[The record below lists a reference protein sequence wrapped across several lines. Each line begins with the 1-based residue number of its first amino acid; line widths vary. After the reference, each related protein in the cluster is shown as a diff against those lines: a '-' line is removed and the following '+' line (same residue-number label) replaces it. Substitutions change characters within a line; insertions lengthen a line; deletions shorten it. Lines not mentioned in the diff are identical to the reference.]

1 MATGETAAP
10 EAVSVPRIRVVGLDD
25 PWIWLA
31 KGWRD
36 LWARPA
42 IGLGYGAVVTLAS
55 ILLTLGLFSLEMSS
69 VVLAL
74 AAGFFLIGP
83 LLAVGLYETS
93 RRLESGAP
101 ITLPKVVVVAT
112 RSPAQLAFL
121 GVILMASFLIWVRA
135 ATLIFAL
142 FFGAQAWPPLDR
154 FLPTLL
160 FTWHGLGLL
169 TVGTAAGAVIAFSI
183 FAAAAV
189 SVPLLM
195 TERLDAVTAVIT
207 SFRAVI
213 ENPGPM
219 LLWAWLVTILI
230 GVGMVT
236 GFLGL
241 IVTFPLIGHATW
253 HAYRALIEV

>member
-1 MATGETAAP
+1 MAAGETTAQTALP
-10 EAVSVPRIRVVGLDD
+10 IPKIRKISLDD
-25 PWIWLA
+25 PWMWLA
-31 KGWRD
+31 AGWRD

-42 IGLGYGAVVTLAS
+42 IGLGYGAVVALVS
-55 ILLTLGLFSLEMSS
+55 ILLSLGLFSLEMSS
-69 VVLAL
+69 VVVAL

-83 LLAVGLYETS
+83 ILAVGLYETS

-101 ITLPKVVVVAT
+101 ITLSSVAIVGT
-112 RSPAQLAFL
+112 HSPAQLAFL

-142 FFGAQAWPPLDR
+142 FFGSQTWPSLDQ

-169 TVGTAAGAVIAFSI
+169 VVGTAAGAVIAFCI
-183 FAAAAV
+183 FAASAV

-195 TERLDAVTAVIT
+195 SERLDAVTAVIT
-207 SFRAVI
+207 SFQSVI
-213 ENPGPM
+213 KNPGPM
-219 LLWAWLVTILI
+219 LLWAWLITILVS
-230 GVGMVT
+230 VGMVT

-241 IVTFPLIGHATW
+241 VVTFPLIGHATW
-253 HAYRALIEV
+253 HAYRSLIEV

>member
-1 MATGETAAP
+1 MATGETAAHT
-10 EAVSVPRIRVVGLDD
+10 AVSNPRIRRVGLDD

-36 LWARPA
+36 LWAQPA
-42 IGLGYGAVVTLAS
+42 IGLGYGALVTAIS
-55 ILLTLGLFSLEMSS
+55 ILLALGLFSLQMSS
-69 VVLAL
+69 VVVAL

-93 RRLESGAP
+93 RRLECDEP
-101 ITLPKVVVVAT
+101 ITLTSVVIVGT

-142 FFGAQAWPPLDR
+142 FFGAQAWPPLEQ

-169 TVGTAAGAVIAFSI
+169 VVGTVAGAVIAFAI
-183 FAAAAV
+183 FAASAV

-207 SFRAVI
+207 SFRSVI
-213 ENPGPM
+213 ENPAPM

-241 IVTFPLIGHATW
+241 VVTFPLIGHATW